1 MSSVRVGSY
10 ALLLNSHVTSHIKP
24 ILGWNCGGGGE
35 DLYNITKGLSTAEG
49 GRGHVTTYMYIIHH
63 NSNGRAG

>member
-35 DLYNITKGLSTAEG
+35 NLYNILPRAYRPQKAGEG
-49 GRGHVTTYMYIIHH
+49 MSLRTCIFTVYP
-63 NSNGRAG
+63 S